1 MSYGTGVDPSSVDTN
16 SCAESYW
23 SNPPADINSE
33 EYRNWYNQYCSYF
46 YPQQFMSQ
54 RPRKDAVDSDGVEYD
69 SDEALYAAGTSET
82 RDDKDTKRED
92 DGKQKKKKKNTDLL
106 TKHKPVEPP
115 GKSRTVGR
123 LNPQVRPQKCRLV
136 EPLGKSSDL

>member
-1 MSYGTGVDPSSVDTN
+1 MSYGTGIDPSSVDPG

-46 YPQQFMSQ
+46 YPQQYMSQ
-54 RPRKDAVDSDGVEYD
+54 KPRNDAAGDDDVEYD
-69 SDEALYAAGTSET
+69 SDEALLAAGTRES
-82 RDDKDTKRED
+82 RDDRNAKQED

-106 TKHKPVEPP
+106 TKHKPVEPA
-115 GKSRTVGR
+115 GKSTE
-123 LNPQVRPQKCRLV
+123 LHSLQVH
-136 EPLGKSSDL
+136 